1 MDAIEVYQKP
11 ELPVEWNYDDSVA
24 KLKAVIYKWKNFT
37 KSMAG
42 ELWVAREKLSSQGLR
57 NKSSDVKTWSDY
69 CVEIGTSRQVV
80 NRWLALW
87 FGKTVHVSL
96 NSGENEWYTPKPY
109 IESAKRVMG
118 SIDLDPASCELA
130 NKNVQ
135 AEKYFTQ
142 EDNGLEQTWNGNVW
156 MNPPYAQPLISE
168 FASAIT
174 QKYFDGEINQ
184 ACVLV
189 NNATETGWFQE
200 MLEVASAVCFVKGR
214 IKFIDTK
221 GNPGGAPLQ
230 GQAILYMGKKPDVF
244 CEHFNQFGT
253 VLWKNGE

>member
-1 MDAIEVYQKP
+1 MWI
-11 ELPVEWNYDDSVA
+11 
-24 KLKAVIYKWKNFT
+24 
-37 KSMAG
+37 
-42 ELWVAREKLSSQGLR
+42 AREKLSNQGARTDLTSGKITR
-57 NKSSDVKTWSDY
+57 SWEGY
-69 CVEIGTSRQVV
+69 CQEIGVEKRTV
-80 NRWLALW
+80 NLWLAEW
-87 FGKTVHVSL
+87 FGTKKMAHVGN

-230 GQAILYMGKKPDVF
+230 GQAILYMGKKPDIF
-244 CEHFNQFGT
+244 CEHFSQFGT